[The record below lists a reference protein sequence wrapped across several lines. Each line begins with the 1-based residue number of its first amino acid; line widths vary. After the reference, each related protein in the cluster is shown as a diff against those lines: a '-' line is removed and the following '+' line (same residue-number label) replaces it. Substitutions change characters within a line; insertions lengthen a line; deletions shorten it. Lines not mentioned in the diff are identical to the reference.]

1 MPIAKHDAVIA
12 AIVAKLKEAPAI
24 AGGQVDDETDFD
36 ELPETAT
43 QAVRVTLL
51 DSLPTSAYGVVQWT
65 STVRVACMARH
76 DRVGAGG
83 ADGRP
88 SMQVAA
94 AVYARLMADQTL
106 GSVVKRID
114 EPRLQPDMNFYRD
127 RIGVHNLDFPV
138 KHETTGRVLT

>member
-1 MPIAKHDAVIA
+1 MPIAKHDAVVA
-12 AIVAKLKEAPAI
+12 AIVAKLLEAPAI
-24 AGGQVDDETDFD
+24 AAGQVDDETDFD
-36 ELPETAT
+36 ELPDTVT

-51 DSLPTSAYGVVQWT
+51 DSLPLSKYGLVEWT
-65 STVRVACMARH
+65 STIRIACMARD
-76 DRVGAGG
+76 DRATT
-83 ADGRP
+83 DGRP

-106 GSVVKRID
+106 GNVIKRID
-114 EPRLQPDMNFYRD
+114 EPRLQPDMQFYRN